1 MALRLPICVLPS
13 VDCLLLKSTSHW
25 IDHVTCKI
33 LLLSL
38 GAEEAKWDGEDKE
51 TSMAIELR
59 QRQYFNFFHKS
70 FVKGKVLKSGRLN
83 LMPLLY
89 ISASQYSSFNCLCFL
104 SVIAVVV

>member
-1 MALRLPICVLPS
+1 MSLRSLIPILHS
-13 VDCLLLKSTSHW
+13 VKAFASFGERK
-25 IDHVTCKI
+25 DHVTCKI

>member
-1 MALRLPICVLPS
+1 MSLRSLIPILHS
-13 VDCLLLKSTSHW
+13 VKTFASFGEGKD
-25 IDHVTCKI
+25 DVTCKI

-51 TSMAIELR
+51 TSMAIEPP

-89 ISASQYSSFNCLCFL
+89 ISASQYSSFNCLCSL